1 MSYFIRGTI
10 KLTVTNGEKKIS
22 VVPLS
27 GFISPDKPRRAIAFP
42 VPGEPL
48 DAKLIEMTGDE
59 KSTVDMDIESIKEH
73 LSVLVQIAAT
83 QKPVELRVAVGEDKK
98 LKVVGFVFP
107 V

>member
-1 MSYFIRGTI
+1 MIYFIRGTI
-10 KLTVTNGEKKIS
+10 KLTVINGEKKIS

-27 GFISPDKPRRAIAFP
+27 GFISPNKPRRAIAFP
-42 VPGEPL
+42 VSGKSL

-59 KSTVDMDIESIKEH
+59 KSTVDMDMKISKEH
-73 LSVLVQIAAT
+73 LPVLVQIAAT
-83 QKPVELRVAVGEDKK
+83 QKPVELHLEVDKGSK